1 MFCIASSRESS
12 PLREPSF
19 FRHDGRIIEWVS
31 GESTGRKSF
40 TDSFVIRSDIG
51 NWHTE
56 PKIVDEINRRFVQ
69 NSGELTD
76 KFLSLVQKLPRASGT
91 RYSFGFDIQSSF
103 DMCDE
108 CKNTVVEFF
117 NFHKSGQ
124 RSILQA
130 INSKL
135 SDKHIEVKKTDFLV
149 TFQSRYPYKDAN
161 YSLLFEKNIHNLKYS
176 YPLRP
181 IRKDIFELIDCNSM
195 DEISAYK
202 IPYLTQHISSPIR
215 SGVFSY
221 IHQLGNNEIDYNKE
235 THRFV
240 F

>member
-130 INSKL
+130 INSKVL
-135 SDKHIEVKKTDFLV
+135 D
-149 TFQSRYPYKDAN
+149 
-161 YSLLFEKNIHNLKYS
+161 
-176 YPLRP
+176 
-181 IRKDIFELIDCNSM
+181 
-195 DEISAYK
+195 
-202 IPYLTQHISSPIR
+202 
-215 SGVFSY
+215 
-221 IHQLGNNEIDYNKE
+221 
-235 THRFV
+235 
-240 F
+240 